1 MSKELVDTEDGSAG
15 PAANETV
22 PTIREEFMFWAK
34 LMTLDEA
41 PLDKLQYPSLS
52 PSSDTS
58 TRDYRGARDGWR
70 CLYPDQRIHPP
81 IVSLLD

>member
-1 MSKELVDTEDGSAG
+1 MSKEVVDTEDGAVT
-15 PAANETV
+15 AANETL

-52 PSSDTS
+52 PVSDTS

-70 CLYPDQRIHPP
+70 CLYPEQRIHPP
-81 IVSLLD
+81 SVSLLD